1 MPQNIPCNFFA
12 ILKDDTVRKINLL
25 QNITN
30 SIRNIFLD
38 CGAVIMNNDTE
49 EILFDGNY
57 AIQEEEILYVEMGL
71 PENINEASDNAIG
84 IEVLNL
90 ETDNIK
96 TIFWYEDGVYYFQNF
111 DNRKLLRNRSVIYW
125 DNNTYNKLEE
135 SALIVENVVNA
146 IYKDGKFYFKS
157 YANANKIFSLLAFF
171 QEATTEEI
179 QRFSENDK
187 IVFDQTWLID
197 NSNTIIRKQITLIQK
212 SNILEKA
219 KPKSIKTSAKK
230 FNLNIELQDGK
241 VLLPND
247 KKVCKDILTFLNEQ
261 YYIGLITG
269 NKYRTNSK
277 RNA

>member
-12 ILKDDTVRKINLL
+12 ILKDGTVRKINLL
-25 QNITN
+25 QNITA

-38 CGAVIMNNDTE
+38 CGAVIMNDDTE

-71 PENINEASDNAIG
+71 PENIEEASNNAIG

-135 SALIVENVVNA
+135 NALIVDNIVNA
-146 IYKDGKFYFKS
+146 IYKNNKFYFKS
-157 YANANKIFSLLAFF
+157 YANANKVFSLLAFF
-171 QEATTEEI
+171 QEATNEEI
-179 QRFSENDK
+179 KRFSENDK
-187 IVFDQTWLID
+187 IIFDQDWLID

-219 KPKSIKTSAKK
+219 KPKSIKSSAKK

-277 RNA
+277 RNV